1 MRSYASAVI
10 EDTRAVSGKILIKG
24 ELTVKTLYIAETNDN
39 ELQTTEHTMPINQI
53 VEVEKAD
60 DESIN
65 IIKLVISDLAVSA
78 KSDAAGALRLL
89 DAGAEIRAYTET
101 YKSERNEHGDGRIFG
116 KLRNRIK
123 ADTDGDTAA

>member
-1 MRSYASAVI
+1 
-10 EDTRAVSGKILIKG
+10 
-24 ELTVKTLYIAETNDN
+24 
-39 ELQTTEHTMPINQI
+39 MPINQI

-89 DAGAEIRAYTET
+89 DAGAKYAHTPKHT
-101 YKSERNEHGDGRIFG
+101 
-116 KLRNRIK
+116 K
-123 ADTDGDTAA
+123 AKK

>member
-1 MRSYASAVI
+1 MQ
-10 EDTRAVSGKILIKG
+10 
-24 ELTVKTLYIAETNDN
+24 ETNDN

-89 DAGAEIRAYTET
+89 DAEPKYAHTPKHT
-101 YKSERNEHGDGRIFG
+101 
-116 KLRNRIK
+116 K
-123 ADTDGDTAA
+123 AKK

>member
-1 MRSYASAVI
+1 MT
-10 EDTRAVSGKILIKG
+10 TR
-24 ELTVKTLYIAETNDN
+24 
-39 ELQTTEHTMPINQI
+39 LQTTEHTMPINQI

-89 DAGAEIRAYTET
+89 DAGARNTRIHRNIQ
-101 YKSERNEHGDGRIFG
+101 KRRNEHGDGRIFG
-116 KLRNRIK
+116 KLRN
-123 ADTDGDTAA
+123 